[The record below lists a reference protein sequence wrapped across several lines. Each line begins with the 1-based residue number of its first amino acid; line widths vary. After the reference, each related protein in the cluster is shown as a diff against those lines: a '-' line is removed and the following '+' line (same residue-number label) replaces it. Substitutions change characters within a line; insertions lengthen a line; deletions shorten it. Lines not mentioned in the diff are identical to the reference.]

1 MKKIANKIGVHRGL
15 AIILSAILL
24 IFCLIIFFSQTIDK
38 SQLKSAKVAEVLQI
52 QDEQGLVYQ
61 NFLVS
66 NNEGSQIQ
74 VRIPI
79 NLPEVRGLQV
89 GDKIYLE
96 EFAGGEYGTEY
107 RFASVDRSLEFLI
120 ILGLFIIVIFIVVG
134 VNPSYSM
141 YPAIAFLILILS
153 GIYTINTEV
162 RYIFLSTL
170 GFMMIISV
178 IHTLWYYKDLIL
190 GIIVSLIVGFSLFF
204 GVLLHTLLINFTNSS
219 ELIRFWDLFGTQSLV
234 YEYEQARILVTA
246 IFIFGLILSLTV
258 NIISSTEKY
267 IAKHKKLS
275 GFKMTKFGVESV
287 QNKIAQMLN
296 MIFFLALGLN
306 FIGLISEDFTPYKFI
321 WDNSFFLGVVIDGI
335 VAAISLI
342 VAGYLMALFIS
353 LYYKR
358 LTKNTQNAQIEY

>member
-1 MKKIANKIGVHRGL
+1 MKAIVNKIGMHRTL
-15 AIILSAILL
+15 AVILTVVLL
-24 IFCLIIFFSQTIDK
+24 LFSLVVFLSQTFNK
-38 SQLKSAKVAEVLQI
+38 SQLKSAKIAEVLQI
-52 QDEQGLVYQ
+52 QDEQGLIYQ
-61 NFLVS
+61 NFLVTI
-66 NNEGSQIQ
+66 NEGNQIQ

-89 GDKIYLE
+89 GDRIYLE
-96 EFAGGEYGTEY
+96 EFTGGEYGTEY
-107 RFASVDRSLEFLI
+107 RFASVDKSLEFLT

-141 YPAIAFLILILS
+141 YPAMAFLILILS
-153 GIYTINTEV
+153 GVYTINTEV

-170 GFMMIISV
+170 GFMMIISI
-178 IHTLWYYKDLIL
+178 IHTLWYYKDLVL
-190 GIIVSLIVGFSLFF
+190 GLIVSMIVGFSLFF
-204 GVLLHTLLINFTNSS
+204 GVLLHTLLINFTHSS
-219 ELIRFWDLFGTQSLV
+219 ELIRFWDLFGQQSLV

-258 NIISSTEKY
+258 NIISSSEKY
-267 IAKHKKLS
+267 ISNHKNLS
-275 GFKMTKFGVESV
+275 SFKMTKYGVESV
-287 QNKIAQMLN
+287 QNKMAQMLN

-342 VAGYLMALFIS
+342 VAGYLLALFIS
-353 LYYKR
+353 LYYKKMAK
-358 LTKNTQNAQIEY
+358 TSDVKPIEY